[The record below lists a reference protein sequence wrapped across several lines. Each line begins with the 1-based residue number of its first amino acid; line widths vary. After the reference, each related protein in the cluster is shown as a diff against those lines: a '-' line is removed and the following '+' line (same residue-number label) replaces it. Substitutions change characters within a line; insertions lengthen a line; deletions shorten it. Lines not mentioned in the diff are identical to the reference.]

1 MKRTAFLAATGGAVV
16 AASLE
21 RIARAAD
28 SEITLTTATGSIYGT
43 LTLPEKLPAPIVLLI
58 AGSGPTDRN
67 GNNGPVRANTYGL
80 LATAL
85 AARGIATVR
94 YDKRGVAASATA
106 GPSENDLRF
115 DTYADDAAAWLHM
128 LAADKRFSKLVV
140 AGHSEGSLLGML
152 AVQRAPATAY
162 VSLEGAGRKAPAIL
176 LEQLRPK
183 LPAELY
189 AQADAVLTQLSQGHT
204 VANPPAELASL
215 FRPSVQPYLISWF
228 KYDPAVEIAK
238 IKIPAT
244 IVQGTADIQVTP
256 ADANALKQAD
266 PLASLVVVQGMN
278 HMLKYAPDISSQAAI
293 LKGYT
298 DPSLPI
304 DPQVVEAIET
314 ACA

>member
-176 LEQLRPK
+176 LEQLKPK